1 MFSCYINGHNRE
13 PSLVILVQSKR
24 EFTRSAISNHQYSS
38 KRFTIYPFQTA
49 QSNNISASLGSIHYD
64 AIDARRLFV
73 HNNPPLCIT
82 CYSFMQLIDLR
93 HRRVKQHAQNV
104 HSSLNPGY
112 EPGFAQYTH
121 THARTHARTH
131 RHTHTHTHTH
141 THIILNYDRVFC
153 VSIP

>member
-1 MFSCYINGHNRE
+1 MHVPPCRQGSLAHSSVSESKIMNTKTNTLDSWICGWESLGWVPGYIGGDMW
-13 PSLVILVQSKR
+13 VILVQSKR
-24 EFTRSAISNHQYSS
+24 EFTLSAISNHQYSS

-112 EPGFAQYTH
+112 EPGFA
-121 THARTHARTH
+121 
-131 RHTHTHTHTH
+131 
-141 THIILNYDRVFC
+141 
-153 VSIP
+153 